1 MGTQVMNASVGS
13 QPTNPV
19 SQNSKN
25 IGSYEESVHSTLEAK
40 QTDLPEP
47 QLIKLENQSMN
58 MGIMLGNPAA

>member
-47 QLIKLENQSMN
+47 
-58 MGIMLGNPAA
+58 